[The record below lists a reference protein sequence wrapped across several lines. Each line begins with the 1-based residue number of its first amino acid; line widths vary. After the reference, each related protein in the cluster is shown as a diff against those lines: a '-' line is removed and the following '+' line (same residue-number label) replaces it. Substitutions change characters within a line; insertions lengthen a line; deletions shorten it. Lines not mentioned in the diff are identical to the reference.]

1 MATRHIKVYPDKDS
15 LVAGTA
21 EWILS
26 ACAEAIASRGSL
38 QHCAFGRIDSAL
50 ALSPAGQRHW
60 RKRFDWSRI
69 EIFQVDERAVPLDHP
84 DNNFGMIEREL
95 LARYQIPEDNVH
107 RVHTELGAQAA
118 AEEYE
123 AQLRKSFPATGIP
136 RFDVL
141 LLGHG
146 RRRTHRLF
154 VPRHRGPARNPPPG
168 ARLHGRKARTRPES
182 RSLSRSSTTLARYCF
197 SSPAQNKAATL
208 REVLQG
214 ESPELRY
221 PAAMVD
227 PENGL
232 LYWHLDTEAAS
243 LIHVAVSE

>member
-1 MATRHIKVYPDKDS
+1 MAIRHVKVYPDKDY

-26 ACAEAIASRGSL
+26 ACAESIASHGS
-38 QHCAFGRIDSAL
+38 CSI
-50 ALSPAGQRHW
+50 ALSGGSTPRSLFRLLASDDW

-69 EIFQVDERAVPLDHP
+69 RIFQVDERAVPLDHP
-84 DNNFGMIEREL
+84 DSNFGMIEREL
-95 LARYQIPEDNVH
+95 LHGIQIPADNVH

-123 AQLRKSFPATGIP
+123 RQLRKSFPAPGIP

-141 LLGHG
+141 LLGMGEDGHTASLFPG
-146 RRRTHRLF
+146 TEALHETHRLVLGYMVEKLNAF
-154 VPRHRGPARNPPPG
+154 RITLTFPVINNARKILFLVAG
-168 ARLHGRKARTRPES
+168 
-182 RSLSRSSTTLARYCF
+182 
-197 SSPAQNKAATL
+197 QNKAATL
-208 REVLQG
+208 REIFQG

-227 PENGL
+227 PRDGL
-232 LYWHLDTEAAS
+232 LYWHLDAEAAS

>member
-1 MATRHIKVYPDKDS
+1 MATRHVKVYPDKDS

-26 ACAEAIASRGSL
+26 ACAEAIASHGS
-38 QHCAFGRIDSAL
+38 CSI
-50 ALSPAGQRHW
+50 ALSGGSTPRSLFRLLAGDDW

-69 EIFQVDERAVPLDHP
+69 RIFQVDERAVPLDHP
-84 DNNFGMIEREL
+84 DSNFGMIEREL
-95 LARYQIPEDNVH
+95 LHGIQIPADNVH

-123 AQLRKSFPATGIP
+123 SQLRKSFPAPGIP

-141 LLGHG
+141 LLGMGEDGHTASLFPG
-146 RRRTHRLF
+146 TEALHETHRLVLGYMVEKLNASRITLTF
-154 VPRHRGPARNPPPG
+154 PVINNARKILFLVAG
-168 ARLHGRKARTRPES
+168 
-182 RSLSRSSTTLARYCF
+182 
-197 SSPAQNKAATL
+197 QNKAATL
-208 REVLQG
+208 REIFQG

-227 PENGL
+227 PRDGL
-232 LYWHLDTEAAS
+232 LYWHLDAEAAS